1 MLKAEKSH
9 KTLISM
15 KDIRIRPHKVRL
27 KILLLHAKYSG
38 NAFNPRT
45 WEAEVG
51 RSRYTGN
58 QTGQNCKF
66 QDSQDDRET
75 LPYKNNQIKRFCH

>member
-27 KILLLHAKYSG
+27 KILLLHAKYGG

-45 WEAEVG
+45 
-51 RSRYTGN
+51 
-58 QTGQNCKF
+58 
-66 QDSQDDRET
+66 
-75 LPYKNNQIKRFCH
+75 